1 MKVYGRSAVSEFL
14 GDRIVYRGLVPVD
27 IRLPSLKALRRQTN
41 LPERFY
47 PRKSDPEYA
56 RVVAHILRQARHLEA
71 PRVALKKLVLI
82 GDTRVLD
89 ASAFDN
95 ICQAGNWP
103 GVAFIGSET
112 ADPPGVKL
120 EKTPGGETVCLSNR
134 WSALNEATNELSGIP
149 SFPEFCA
156 ARDFLPDES
165 TVLLVD
171 LDKTAIGAR
180 GRNAGVIDQ
189 ARVQAIEQTVSSL
202 LADSFDPVAFRI
214 VYDRLN
220 QPEYHSF
227 TADNQDYLAY
237 ICLILG
243 SSLFQLNELLAAI
256 HSGQLRDFQQFISL
270 VESRKSELPS
280 TLRDIHEEIYA
291 NVIRGDPTPFKP
303 FRYNEYKA
311 TIGRMGHLPDDT
323 PLSKLL
329 AEEILITQ
337 EVQTLALSWQ
347 AQGTLVFGLSDKP
360 DEASLPTAEL
370 AAQGYLPLHRKE
382 THAVGV

>member
-1 MKVYGRSAVSEFL
+1 MKIYGRYAVSEFL
-14 GDRIVYRGLVPVD
+14 GDRVVYRGLNPAD
-27 IRLPSLKALRRQTN
+27 KRLPSLEALRRQTH
-41 LPERFY
+41 LPAGFF
-47 PRKSDPEYA
+47 PRKSDNEYA
-56 RVVAHILRQARHLEA
+56 RVVAHILRQARQLEA
-71 PRVALKKLVLI
+71 PQAALKKLIFI

-89 ASAFDN
+89 ANAFDN
-95 ICQAGNWP
+95 ICQAGGWP
-103 GVAFIGSET
+103 GAAFIGSET

-120 EKTPGGETVCLSNR
+120 EKTPGGETVYLSNR
-134 WSALNEATNELSGIP
+134 WSSLNEATCELSDIP

-202 LADSFDPVAFRI
+202 LATSFDPVAFRF
-214 VYDRLN
+214 VYDHLN
-220 QPEYHSF
+220 QPEYHPF

-243 SSLFQLNELLAAI
+243 SSLFQFNELLAAI
-256 HSGQLRDFQQFISL
+256 HSGQMRDFHQFIGL

-303 FRYNEYKA
+303 FRYNEYRA
-311 TIGRMGHLPDDT
+311 TIGRMGHMADDT

-337 EVQTLALSWQ
+337 EVRMLALSWQ

-370 AAQGYLPLHRKE
+370 AVQGYLPLHRKE